1 MEAII
6 TGVAVGVIMAAVNT
20 VIGAIVSARQKEKK
34 EIGRLANNE
43 RRVEALEVKT
53 EETRELARLTLG
65 TCIILGDG
73 MVQHGINGDFKRAF
87 CDKKQDALKLL

>member
-20 VIGAIVSARQKEKK
+20 AIAVITSARKK
-34 EIGRLANNE
+34 GRREAEQLADNE
-43 RRVEALEVKT
+43 RRVAALEERA

-73 MVQHGINGDFKRAF
+73 MVQHGINGEFKRSFAE
-87 CDKKQDALKLL
+87 KKQDALKLL